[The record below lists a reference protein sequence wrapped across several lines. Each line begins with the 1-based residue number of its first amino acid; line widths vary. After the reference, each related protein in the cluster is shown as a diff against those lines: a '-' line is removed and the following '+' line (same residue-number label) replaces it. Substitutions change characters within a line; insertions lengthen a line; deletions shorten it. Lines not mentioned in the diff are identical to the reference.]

1 MIAAAEVR
9 ESLLKNELI
18 IFASDYGKKA
28 IAESWTVR
36 LKKQVKQLD
45 QFKDFNN
52 YNIAT
57 GGDTLVVDIDL
68 DCPEALLLAD
78 YFIPNTK
85 LEFGRAST
93 PRSHRLLK
101 VIDLTKKHTRKF
113 YDFKGDEKSM
123 LVEIR
128 GNKHYTMAMGQYD
141 NGEKVVWNSIGQPTE
156 IHWDTLT
163 KAAALLSV
171 ACVVLRKFSA
181 TGTHDEY
188 LRLMVNTL
196 WHHKVDQVDCEKIMK
211 AVIACAGCENCNESK
226 LAKIKTTYAKERSEQ
241 IQGLPKLVEQFNWTE
256 DEVKD
261 FKKLL
266 YKITGRDA
274 LPEFTNT
281 FVTRIAYMMK
291 QKRYYDLED
300 KEMYEG
306 ESIDIKYAKDFT
318 GKYTPLKFWK
328 LHKDRKVCVDFT
340 YKPSDNNRFVHVN
353 KKLMINVHEKNDL
366 QPNPKADTDLFD
378 DLVKH
383 IIPQDECRKHFLDWY
398 AFPLQNPGVKIRHA
412 LIFQSDEFQLGKGSL
427 FDLHRDIVGHNNTNK
442 IDLQQAINRERN
454 FLVDKQTVL
463 IDEAKASGSWTE
475 KAMFINT
482 LKTLITEGTA
492 GIRQLY
498 KGYTEQDT
506 CTNYWINTNYRDAF
520 PLPYNEVR
528 YWVYFS
534 DAKRKERLLQEFHQ
548 ERLHGDLAAG
558 VMAQLMDRDLS
569 KFDPLGVAPHTPYRD
584 EMSKLADRP
593 LNDYVKESFEQGIF
607 PLDRSLVTATEL
619 FHYWKDKTK
628 IKFSRERDV
637 AAALKLIG
645 GTRVRG
651 CPVDDVGATVNIWV
665 IREHDKYK
673 SMTAKVLGKK
683 YQGFY
688 TDSRTMRPANKRSKP
703 IDKAYPN
710 SDVYLRNTT
719 KAGEK
724 DEVRNT
730 NEYNSKL
737 ADQEHDEF

>member
-1 MIAAAEVR
+1 MIEAAQVR
-9 ESLLKNELI
+9 ESLLRNELI
-18 IFASDYGKKA
+18 VFASDYGKKA
-28 IAESWTVR
+28 IAESWAVR
-36 LKKQVKQLD
+36 LSKQVKKLD
-45 QFKDFNN
+45 QFKEFQN

-78 YFIPNTK
+78 YFIPSTK

-101 VIDLTKKHTRKF
+101 VIDLNKKHTRTF
-113 YDFKGDEKSM
+113 FDFKGDEKSM

-128 GNKHYTMAMGQYD
+128 ANKHYTMALGQYD
-141 NGEKVVWNSIGQPTE
+141 NGEKVVWSNVGQPTE
-156 IHWDTLT
+156 IHWDTLN
-163 KAAALLSV
+163 KAASLLSV
-171 ACVVLRKFSA
+171 ACVILRK
-181 TGTHDEY
+181 
-188 LRLMVNTL
+188 
-196 WHHKVDQVDCEKIMK
+196 
-211 AVIACAGCENCNESK
+211 
-226 LAKIKTTYAKERSEQ
+226 YAKEGLRNEYIKLMIAALWQHKVEKEDCIEIINAVTAAASDEARLSRVEDIYKRERTEQ
-241 IQGLPKLVEQFNWTE
+241 IQGLPKLAEQFNWSK

-318 GKYTPLKFWK
+318 GKYTPLKYWK

-340 YKPSDNNRFVHVN
+340 YKPSDQNRFVRVN
-353 KKLMINVHEKNDL
+353 KKLMINVYEKNEL
-366 QPNPKADTDLFD
+366 EPNPKADTDLFD
-378 DLVKH
+378 ELVKQ
-383 IIPQDECRKHFLDWY
+383 IIPHDECRKHFLDWY
-398 AFPLQNPGVKIRHA
+398 AYPLQNAGVKIRHA
-412 LIFQSDEFQLGKGSL
+412 IIMQSDEFQLGKGSL
-427 FDLHRDIVGHNNTNK
+427 FDLHRDIVGWNNTNK

-463 IDEAKASGSWTE
+463 IDEAKASGSWSE

-534 DAKRKERLLQEFHQ
+534 DAKRNEKLLTEFHQ

-558 VMAQLMDRDLS
+558 VLAQLLDRDLS
-569 KFDPLGVAPHTPYRD
+569 KFDPLGVAPHTTYRD
-584 EMSKLADRP
+584 EMAKLADRP
-593 LNDYVKESFEQGIF
+593 LNDYVKECFHQGVQPF
-607 PLDRSLVTATEL
+607 NRDLVTTVEL
-619 FHYWKDKTK
+619 FDF
-628 IKFSRERDV
+628 IKSEKKMKVTRERDV

-645 GTRVRG
+645 GTRKRG
-651 CPVDDVGATVNIWV
+651 CAVEGVGDNVNIWI
-665 IREHDKYK
+665 IRNHEKYNNH
-673 SMTAKVLGKK
+673 TANELGKL
-683 YQGFY
+683 YVGFY
-688 TDSRTMRPANKRSKP
+688 TEGKLKKEKR
-703 IDKAYPN
+703 
-710 SDVYLRNTT
+710 
-719 KAGEK
+719 
-724 DEVRNT
+724 
-730 NEYNSKL
+730 
-737 ADQEHDEF
+737 

>member
-1 MIAAAEVR
+1 MIAAAEVKN
-9 ESLLKNELI
+9 SLLKNELI

-28 IAESWTVR
+28 IAETWTVR
-36 LKKQVKQLD
+36 LSKQVKKLD
-45 QFKDFNN
+45 QFKDFEN

-57 GGDTLVVDIDL
+57 GGDTLVVDVDL

-78 YFIPNTK
+78 HFLPNTK

-93 PRSHRLLK
+93 PRAHRLLK

-113 YDFKGDEKSM
+113 WEFKGDEKSM

-128 GNKHYTMAMGQYD
+128 ANKHYTMCLGQYD
-141 NGEKVVWNSIGQPTE
+141 NEEKVVWNSIGEPTE
-156 IHWDTLT
+156 INWDTLLKNT
-163 KAAALLSV
+163 ALLSA
-171 ACVVLRKFSA
+171 ACVVLRKYPKPLSKMRN
-181 TGTHDEY
+181 EY
-188 LRLMVNTL
+188 LKLMVAAL
-196 WHHKVDQVDCEKIMK
+196 WQHKVEKEDCIKIIK
-211 AVIACAGCENCNESK
+211 AVAKVEKDNVEER
-226 LAKIKTTYAKERSEQ
+226 LARVEDIYKRERTEQ
-241 IQGLPKLVEQFNWTE
+241 IQGLPKLAGKFNWSD

-266 YKITGRDA
+266 YKITGRDE
-274 LPEFTNT
+274 LPAFTHEM
-281 FVTRIAYMMK
+281 VKRVAYMMK
-291 QKRYYDLED
+291 QKKYYDLED

-328 LHKDRKVCVDFT
+328 IHKDRKVCVDFT
-340 YKPSDNNRFVHVN
+340 YKPGDQNRFVNVN
-353 KKLMINVHEKNDL
+353 KKLMINVYEKHDL
-366 QPNPKADTDLFD
+366 QPNPKADTDLFNA
-378 DLVKH
+378 LVKH
-383 IIPQDECRKHFLDWY
+383 IIPHDEYRKHFLDWY
-398 AFPLQNPGVKIRHA
+398 AFPLQNAGVKIRHA

-427 FDLHRDIVGHNNTNK
+427 FDLHRDLLGWNNTNK

-528 YWVYFS
+528 YFVYFS
-534 DAKRKERLLQEFHQ
+534 DAKRNERLLTEFHQ
-548 ERLHGDLAAG
+548 ERLQGDLAAG
-558 VMAQLMDRDLS
+558 VIAQLLDRDLS

-584 EMSKLADRP
+584 EMAKLADRP
-593 LNDYVKESFEQGIF
+593 LNDFVKEQFEQGVHPF
-607 PLDRSLVTATEL
+607 NRDLVTTVEL
-619 FHYWKDKTK
+619 FDYLKAERR
-628 IKFSRERDV
+628 IKVTRERDV

-645 GTRVRG
+645 GIRKRG
-651 CPVDDVGATVNIWV
+651 CPVEGVGETVNIWV
-665 IREHDKYK
+665 IRDHDKYNNH
-673 SMTAKVLGKK
+673 TAKELGKL
-683 YQGFY
+683 YVGFY
-688 TDSRTMRPANKRSKP
+688 TDSKNAKR
-703 IDKAYPN
+703 
-710 SDVYLRNTT
+710 
-719 KAGEK
+719 
-724 DEVRNT
+724 
-730 NEYNSKL
+730 
-737 ADQEHDEF
+737 